1 MVTQPPC
8 VHSQARPCVP
18 ANQEQ
23 RVPRN
28 MPSLRGVEAFC
39 SKVTVPQLQKTK
51 ARRKQVFTLPPTSG
65 SVIF

>member
-23 RVPRN
+23 RAPRDT
-28 MPSLRGVEAFC
+28 PSLRGVKAFC
-39 SKVTVPQLQKTK
+39 SKVTVPHLPKPK
-51 ARRKQVFTLPPTSG
+51 ARRKQVFTLLPTSE